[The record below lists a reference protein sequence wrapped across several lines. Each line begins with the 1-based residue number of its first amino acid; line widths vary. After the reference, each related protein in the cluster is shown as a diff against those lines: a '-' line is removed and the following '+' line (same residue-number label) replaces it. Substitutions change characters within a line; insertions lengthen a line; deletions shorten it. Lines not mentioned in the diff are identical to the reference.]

1 MIETFYCFIEVWF
14 SVNVAKIATKIH
26 EQLWPEQEQ
35 ASFASAEPGN
45 GQAQLHSTH
54 GTAFHW
60 FLIIILKKTEEGS
73 I

>member
-1 MIETFYCFIEVWF
+1 MIETFYFFIEVWF
-14 SVNVAKIATKIH
+14 SVNDAKICKKIH

-60 FLIIILKKTEEGS
+60 FLQKSILWNITTL
-73 I
+73 